1 MCDMQLAGERA
12 GTFRTWRCRALRP
25 SQNRAILGRMV
36 SVRFAC
42 HTAEFP
48 RVIQLELVL
57 KCCVLFDRQAGV
69 PARLAL
75 EVPGVKA
82 TTR

>member
-1 MCDMQLAGERA
+1 
-12 GTFRTWRCRALRP
+12 
-25 SQNRAILGRMV
+25 MV